1 MVRSSIIKQNKL
13 KMKMEKRIR
22 MKMKRRM
29 AREGRPHRG
38 ATLTL
43 GPNGIAIGR
52 PKKPPII
59 GSEKTDGKLKF
70 SSYNF

>member
-1 MVRSSIIKQNKL
+1 MVRSSIIKQNKM
-13 KMKMEKRIR
+13 KMKMEKRLRI
-22 MKMKRRM
+22 KMKRRM
-29 AREGRPHRG
+29 AREGRPRG

-59 GSEKTDGKLKF
+59 GSEKTDGK
-70 SSYNF
+70 Y